1 MTKTS
6 GTKEWAESNINCYYG
21 CSNNCTYCY
30 AKRMAMRFERIS
42 NEEEWEVMKPNQKA
56 IDKKYKKR
64 KGTIMFPTSH
74 DITPESVDGC
84 IIVLKKLLKS
94 GNNVIIVSKANYECI
109 DKVYAEVLSKK
120 NFSPNRYINQVE
132 FRITVGSISNETLKK
147 YEPNAPPFFYSR
159 LATISGLSGL
169 DFKTSV
175 SMEPFFDK
183 DPIDAIKFLFKNSFF
198 NGTLW
203 IGTMS
208 GTVPKELKPNYTKEN
223 LLKIVENINKLSEK
237 IRSRIRYK
245 DSIRNKLN
253 L

>member
-6 GTKEWAESNINCYYG
+6 GTKEWAESNVNCYYG

-30 AKRMAMRFERIS
+30 AKRMALRFERIHTD
-42 NEEEWEVMKPNQKA
+42 EEWEVMKPNQKN

-64 KGTIMFPTSH
+64 KGKIMFPTSH

-94 GNNVIIVSKANYECI
+94 GNNIIIVTKANYECI

-120 NFSPNRYINQVE
+120 DCTPNRYINQVE
-132 FRITVGSISNETLKK
+132 FRITVGSISNDILKK

-159 LATISGLSGL
+159 LTTMSLLSSL
-169 DFKTSV
+169 SFKTSV
-175 SMEPFFDK
+175 SIEPFLDK
-183 DPIDAIKFLFKNSFF
+183 NPIELIKFIFKYGHITGNIWLGS
-198 NGTLW
+198 
-203 IGTMS
+203 MS
-208 GTVPKELKPNYTKEN
+208 GKVPNELKPNYTTEN
-223 LLKIVENINKLSEK
+223 LLKIVEEINELPEK
-237 IRSRIRYK
+237 DRTRIRYK